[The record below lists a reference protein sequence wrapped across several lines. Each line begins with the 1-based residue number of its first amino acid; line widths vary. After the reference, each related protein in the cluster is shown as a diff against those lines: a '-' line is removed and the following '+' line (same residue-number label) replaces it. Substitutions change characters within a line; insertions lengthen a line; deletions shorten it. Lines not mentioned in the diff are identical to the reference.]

1 MIETSGNST
10 RSPYKDPVTARR
22 HRIMMRARVLLIL
35 PFIGLVWWHWP
46 VWIPVAAFVGWYA
59 IWFLWAAGG
68 LEH

>member
-1 MIETSGNST
+1 
-10 RSPYKDPVTARR
+10 
-22 HRIMMRARVLLIL
+22 MRARVLLIL